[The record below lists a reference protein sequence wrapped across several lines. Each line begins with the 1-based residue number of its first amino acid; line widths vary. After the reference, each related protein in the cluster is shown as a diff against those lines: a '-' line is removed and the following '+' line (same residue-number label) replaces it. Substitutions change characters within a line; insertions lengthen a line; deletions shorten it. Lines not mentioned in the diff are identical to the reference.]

1 VKKVSIKR
9 TALAWYLSTE
19 DRDLQIVLSELPA
32 IPGILFEGNSCAR
45 IAISGGVHHALVG
58 MAASTLVD
66 GDEDALIE
74 VLAQCTKP
82 TPRAVCLYAEDPIS
96 GGILAVSR
104 KNGRTRFGLPGGK
117 IEPGETPLQALVR
130 EVKEET
136 GLDVY
141 DAHPFFEKLCWG
153 STCYVSTTFIGKV
166 KGSISTNEP
175 IDVKWVDMS
184 VLLEG
189 PFSDYNHRLF
199 RKLGRLP

>member
-1 VKKVSIKR
+1 MKRVSIKR
-9 TALAWYLSTE
+9 TALAWYISTE
-19 DRDLQIVLSELPA
+19 DYDLQIVLSELPA

-45 IAISGGVHHALVG
+45 IALSGGVHHALVG
-58 MAASTLVD
+58 MAASALVD

-74 VLAQCTKP
+74 VLAQCTRP
-82 TPRAVCLYAEDPIS
+82 TPHAVCLYVEDLA
-96 GGILAVSR
+96 GNILAVSR
-104 KNGRTRFGLPGGK
+104 KNDRTHFGLPGGK
-117 IEPGETPLQALVR
+117 IDPGETPLQALVR

-153 STCYVSTTFIGKV
+153 STCYVSTTFIGKI
-166 KGSISTNEP
+166 KGSISTDEP
-175 IDVKWVDMS
+175 VDVKWVDMS

-189 PFSDYNHRLF
+189 PFGDYNRRLF